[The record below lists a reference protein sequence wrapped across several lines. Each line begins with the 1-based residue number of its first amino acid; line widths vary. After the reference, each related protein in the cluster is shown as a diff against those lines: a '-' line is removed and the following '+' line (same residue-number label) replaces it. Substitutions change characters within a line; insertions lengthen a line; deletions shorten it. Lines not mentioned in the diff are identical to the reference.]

1 MNNEIKEET
10 MMTDAGVDG
19 MEEAPP
25 VHGEETVQDFFDHE
39 PSKLEKAEVSVY
51 LCVCMYEQNK
61 R

>member
-1 MNNEIKEET
+1 